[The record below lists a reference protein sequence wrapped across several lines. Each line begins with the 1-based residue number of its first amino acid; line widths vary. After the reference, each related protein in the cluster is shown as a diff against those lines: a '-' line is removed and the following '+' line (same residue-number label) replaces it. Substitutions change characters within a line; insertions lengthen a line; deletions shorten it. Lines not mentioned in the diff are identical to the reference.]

1 MTSLFRC
8 PNCGAALDVVAGR
21 TDVKCAQCGTVTN
34 LSDLLARMEPAN
46 LPPTNTRPGPLAWLL
61 LGNQAGCCGCVAA
74 IVTLIVIAA
83 IALFAISAS
92 VPGGISGM
100 LTQAAH

>member
-1 MTSLFRC
+1 MPSVFRC
-8 PNCGAALDVVAGR
+8 PNCGAALDVIAGR
-21 TDVKCAQCGTVTN
+21 TDVKCAQCGTVSN

-46 LPPTNTRPGPLAWLL
+46 LPPANDRPGPLALL
-61 LGNQAGCCGCVAA
+61 LMGNQLGCCACLAVI
-74 IVTLIVIAA
+74 IVLIVFAA
-83 IALFAISAS
+83 IALFAVSAS